1 KLTHSS
7 TPTRTARPSSRSR
20 DCRPHSRMGTR
31 CRSFQP
37 SPGAGQP
44 SREAGRPSRA
54 DVDSAADSHS
64 MILTPEEY
72 ARIRAQAIAEYPGE
86 CCGVVMDK
94 PGERLLLAGRNI
106 QDELH
111 AKDPGSHPRDSRTAY
126 YIDPKD
132 LIAMGRREAQ
142 GFRVLTIYHSHIDAG
157 AYFSATDKHNALV
170 NGEPAY
176 PEATYVVLSVR
187 EGRVEDAGA
196 FRWDATH
203 RDFLPVEWKKPESG
217 PSA

>member
-1 KLTHSS
+1 
-7 TPTRTARPSSRSR
+7 
-20 DCRPHSRMGTR
+20 
-31 CRSFQP
+31 
-37 SPGAGQP
+37 
-44 SREAGRPSRA
+44 
-54 DVDSAADSHS
+54 
-64 MILTPEEY
+64 MILTPDEY

-94 PGERLLLAGRNI
+94 PGERFLLACRNI

-111 AKDPGSHPRDSRTAY
+111 AKDPERHPRDSRTAY

-187 EGRVEDAGA
+187 EGRVDDAGA
-196 FRWDATH
+196 FRWDATQ

>member
-1 KLTHSS
+1 
-7 TPTRTARPSSRSR
+7 
-20 DCRPHSRMGTR
+20 
-31 CRSFQP
+31 
-37 SPGAGQP
+37 
-44 SREAGRPSRA
+44 
-54 DVDSAADSHS
+54 

-94 PGERLLLAGRNI
+94 PGERLLLACRNI

-111 AKDPGSHPRDSRTAY
+111 VKDPERHPRDSRTAY

-157 AYFSATDKHNALV
+157 AYFSARTSTTRSSTASRPIQRRPTSSSRC
-170 NGEPAY
+170 GTGRWTTRERSGGTP
-176 PEATYVVLSVR
+176 PTATSC
-187 EGRVEDAGA
+187 
-196 FRWDATH
+196 
-203 RDFLPVEWKKPESG
+203 PSEWKKPEG
-217 PSA
+217 DFSA